1 MNFKILIA
9 DRLYSDYKC
18 ININTEEIVD
28 VSIENLFEKKIFNND
43 IMELTDNSI

>member
-18 ININTEEIVD
+18 ININTEEIVN
-28 VSIENLFEKKIFNND
+28 VNIENLFEKKIFN
-43 IMELTDNSI
+43 MRVLRG